1 MKMRRVL
8 LPLFMVCSLMV
19 SALTDQQVIDYIKK
33 QSAAGKTEQQIGKE
47 LLAKGVT
54 PDQAKRIKAKYE
66 AQQRGEA
73 ADSRNY
79 TSVNGDRRR
88 GNSENSRQK
97 DNVSTRRNYEKGVS
111 QSRIQGEPVDFTSAD
126 DSYYNNDNN
135 GLLYENVNL
144 AIDSLNYKEI
154 YGHKIFNTQALSFE
168 PSENLATPQ
177 NYRLGPGDEV
187 IIDIWGTSEDH
198 LREMISP
205 EGSIMIA
212 QIGPVYLNGMTI
224 SDANKHIK
232 NAFSRKYAGMSEAE
246 TDVQVTLGQVRTIQV
261 DILGEVATPGTF
273 RMSPFSSVFHALY
286 LSGGINDIGSLRNI
300 QVLRNNKK
308 VAGVDIY
315 EYLFNGKTNGNIRL
329 QEGDVIIVPPY
340 EQLVSID
347 GNVKRPMYY
356 EIKPD
361 ETIKTI
367 LDYAGGFTGDAYSG
381 MVRLERQSGTEN
393 ELYNIERGEFGS
405 YRLKDGDMITVG
417 TILDRY
423 ANRVEL
429 KGAVYRPG
437 MFAIGRDIRTV
448 SDLIRKADGLT
459 DNAYDDRALL
469 YREGPDMQLQIIA
482 LDLKNIMA
490 GISPDVELK
499 RNDIIEISSIDDLTD
514 RGDITIAGQV
524 TNPGTY
530 PYAENMT
537 VEDIILQAGGL
548 LEGASTARVD
558 VSRRIVDPTSV
569 TATQQLSHVYSVSID
584 GGFAVGKGE
593 HFVLKPYDRVV
604 VRKSPGYGAQ
614 TTVEINGEVL
624 FDGEYALQRRN
635 ERVSELVKRA
645 GGVIEGAYIKGASL
659 SRKLTEAEYIARK
672 ETLRL
677 AMANNQA
684 GQADSLALSK
694 IEVSDTYNVGID
706 LQKALNNPGSTYDLV
721 MQPGDVLYVPQE
733 QSTVKITGDVM
744 FPNAVVYE
752 PGKKLSYYIDQAG
765 GYGQQAKK
773 GKAFIVYL
781 NGTVAKAKKNT
792 PIEPGCQII
801 VPSKPKNSGTDWTK
815 ILTLATSFTS
825 VATMAATIT
834 NIFK

>member
-73 ADSRNY
+73 ADSRNS

-459 DNAYDDRALL
+459 DNAYDDRVLL

-604 VRKSPGYGAQ
+604 VRKSPGYGVQ

-624 FDGEYALQRRN
+624 FDGEYVLQRRN

>member
-1 MKMRRVL
+1 
-8 LPLFMVCSLMV
+8 
-19 SALTDQQVIDYIKK
+19 
-33 QSAAGKTEQQIGKE
+33 
-47 LLAKGVT
+47 
-54 PDQAKRIKAKYE
+54 
-66 AQQRGEA
+66 
-73 ADSRNY
+73 
-79 TSVNGDRRR
+79 
-88 GNSENSRQK
+88 
-97 DNVSTRRNYEKGVS
+97 
-111 QSRIQGEPVDFTSAD
+111 
-126 DSYYNNDNN
+126 
-135 GLLYENVNL
+135 
-144 AIDSLNYKEI
+144 EI

-459 DNAYDDRALL
+459 DNAYDDRVLL

-624 FDGEYALQRRN
+624 FDGEYVLQRRN